1 MKLSEVCIQRPV
13 LAWVLTL
20 IVVLMGIVGF
30 TRLPVQQYPNFET
43 VFITIETQMPGAG
56 PDIVETQITRV
67 IEDAVAGIEGIDTIS
82 SVSTA
87 GDSKVQMEFRPGRSM
102 DNAVNDIRDRLARA
116 HEKLPTE
123 SNRTEPQINRTRM
136 DERPIITLAL
146 TSDKAEP
153 SELYDYAE
161 NEIKKDIEA
170 LSGVARVEVMG
181 ASDYEMRI
189 DLDPIRMSAHQV
201 TIDDVYKAVKSQNVE
216 EPAGEIVSKN
226 KKYYIT
232 TVANLEKP
240 EEFDDIIVRQI
251 SGRLIRVKDIGHSY
265 VQADDK
271 KTRTFFNGK
280 RGINMSISK
289 QSNSNPLEVVNSVKV
304 ALVDV
309 AKRLPAGYELSVA
322 RDSTKFIEKSIRGV
336 YSSIIEA
343 SILVI
348 LVVLV
353 FLRSARASM
362 IPLITIPVSLI
373 GVAFLMYVLGYSI
386 NTFTLFAMVLAIG
399 LVVDDAIVVL
409 ENVHRHIEQGVAPFQ
424 AAIKGVREVGFAV
437 IAMTLTLVAVYAP
450 IPLANGKMG
459 KYFTEFAI
467 TLAGSVLISGFVAL
481 TLSPMMCSRLLAR
494 THGVNKQDQKPS
506 LWEKIKEKVQTDHWL
521 EIVESNYEQVL
532 RQSLSQ
538 RLYVLG
544 CAAGIAILGLWVY
557 IFLRSE
563 FVPQADT
570 RSIQIEANAP
580 QSATIEYTERH
591 IQDLDKILALYPEIE
606 RRITVINN
614 PTVDISIELVEQ
626 KSSILR
632 SLFSFILPH
641 AKTTEEIIAELTKKL
656 EKITGVD
663 PRIRS
668 GNSNDANV
676 VEFVIRGNK
685 SQTEIKDIVNNV
697 VHAHGGVY
705 NSGIVAGVRSVSNN
719 DNEDY
724 IVTLQR
730 DKISNLKKE
739 PRDVSDTIQH
749 LIKGRKAGKFK
760 RNNKQYDIRLQVEM
774 EFKENPEDILRLYMK
789 AGTDKNPTLVPL
801 SELVSVD
808 ARTGPHE
815 IHRYNRTRSSS
826 LYVILKPGYTVG
838 DGVKMVNSVAA
849 EHVPEEMR
857 CDFTGET
864 KKFLDDSKSM
874 LMVFGLSLCFIYLVM
889 AAQFESW
896 RDPFIIFF
904 SVPLSL
910 IGGVFALSLM
920 TGGTLNVYSFIG
932 FITLVGLI
940 TKHGI
945 LIVDFA
951 NRLRESGNSI
961 VDAVTMAAKI
971 RLRPILMTTF
981 AMVLGA
987 VPLMF
992 GAAGAGGENQRQ
1004 LGCVII
1010 GGMLLGTIFTV
1021 FVVPVMYTLL
1031 ASKKHK
1037 SKRKF
1042 SHIDENIQST

>member
-1 MKLSEVCIQRPV
+1 MKLSEVCIKRPV

-20 IVVLMGIVGF
+20 VVVLVGVVGF
-30 TRLPVQQYPNFET
+30 LRLSVQQYPNFET
-43 VFITIETQMPGAG
+43 LFLTIETQMQGAS

-67 IEDAVAGIEGIDTIS
+67 IEEAIAGVEGIDTIS
-82 SVSTA
+82 SVSSA
-87 GDSKVQMEFRPGRSM
+87 GDSKVQIEFRPGRTM

-116 HEKLPTE
+116 HDKLPAE
-123 SNRTEPQINRTRM
+123 GNRTDPQINRTKM
-136 DERPIITLAL
+136 DEKPIITLAL
-146 TSDKAEP
+146 TSDKDEP
-153 SELYDYAE
+153 SVLFDYAE
-161 NEIKKDIEA
+161 NEIKKDVEA

-181 ASDYEMRI
+181 ASDYTMQI
-189 DLDPIRMSAHQV
+189 DLDPVRMSAHQI
-201 TIDDVYKAVKSQNVE
+201 TIEDVNKAVRSQNVE

-226 KKYYIT
+226 RKYFIT

-240 EEFDDIIVRQI
+240 EEFKEIIVRQV
-251 SGRLIRVKDIGHSY
+251 SGRLIRIRDIGTVS

-271 KTRTFFNGK
+271 KTRTLFNGK
-280 RGINMSISK
+280 RGVSMSVSK
-289 QSNSNPLEVVNSVKV
+289 QSNSNPLDVAKAVKK

-309 AKRLPAGYELSVA
+309 SKRLPEGYTLSVA
-322 RDSTKFIEKSIRGV
+322 RDQTKYIEKSIKGV
-336 YSSIIEA
+336 YWSLFEA
-343 SILVI
+343 SFLVI

-362 IPLITIPVSLI
+362 IPLVTIPVSLLGATFI
-373 GVAFLMYVLGYSI
+373 MYMLGYSI

-409 ENVHRHIEQGVAPFQ
+409 ENVHRHIEEGIAPFH
-424 AAIKGVREVGFAV
+424 AAIKGIREVGFAV

-450 IPLANGKMG
+450 IPLASGKMG

-481 TLSPMMCSRLLAR
+481 TLSPMMCSRLLVRMHA
-494 THGVNKQDQKPS
+494 VDDKNKQLS
-506 LWEKIKEKVQTDHWL
+506 TWEKIKEKINTEVWL
-521 EIVESNYEQVL
+521 GILESNYEQML
-532 RQSLSQ
+532 RHSLSN
-538 RLYVLG
+538 RLQVLG
-544 CAAGIAILGLWVY
+544 IALATALLGLWVY
-557 IFLRSE
+557 VFLRSE
-563 FVPQADT
+563 FMPQADT

-591 IQDLDKILALYPEIE
+591 IKDLDDILATYPEME
-606 RRITVINN
+606 RRITIINN
-614 PTVDISIELVEQ
+614 PTVDIGIELSEH

-632 SLFSFILPH
+632 SLFSFMLPH
-641 AKTTEEIIAELTKKL
+641 EKMTEEIIAELRKKF
-656 EKITGVD
+656 ERVTGVD

-668 GNSNDANV
+668 GNSSSDAST

-685 SQTEIKDIVNNV
+685 SQTELRDLTHNMVQDL
-697 VHAHGGVY
+697 Y
-705 NSGIVAGVRSVSNN
+705 RSGIVSQIRSVSNN
-719 DNEDY
+719 DSEDY

-739 PRDVSDTIQH
+739 PREVADTITH

-760 RNNKQYDIRLQVEM
+760 RANKQYDVRLQVKM
-774 EFKENPEDILRLYMK
+774 EFKENPEDILKLFIK
-789 AGTDKNPTLVPL
+789 AGTEKNPTLVPL

-815 IHRYNRTRSSS
+815 IHRYNRTRSSTV
-826 LYVILKPGYTVG
+826 YVILKPGFTVG
-838 DGVKMVNSVAA
+838 DGVKVVNDLAV
-849 EHVPEEMR
+849 EHIPGDVR
-857 CDFTGET
+857 CDFAGET
-864 KKFLDDSKSM
+864 KKFLDESQSM
-874 LMVFGLSLCFIYLVM
+874 LIVFGLSLCFIYLVM

-920 TGGTLNVYSFIG
+920 NGGTLNVYSFIG

-951 NRLRESGNSI
+951 NRLRQTGSNI
-961 VDAVTMAAKI
+961 TDAVAIAAKT
-971 RLRPILMTTF
+971 RLRPILMTTL

-992 GAAGAGGENQRQ
+992 GASGAGAENQRQ

-1010 GGMLLGTIFTV
+1010 GGMSLGTVFTV
-1021 FVVPVMYTLL
+1021 FIVPIVYTLL
-1031 ASKKHK
+1031 TSKKLKKNRSIH
-1037 SKRKF
+1037 
-1042 SHIDENIQST
+1042 DEENVKTH

>member
-1 MKLSEVCIQRPV
+1 MKLSEVCIKRPV
-13 LAWVLTL
+13 LAWVLTFV
-20 IVVLMGIVGF
+20 VVLLGTVGF
-30 TRLPVQQYPNFET
+30 LRLSVQQYPNFE
-43 VFITIETQMPGAG
+43 VLFLTIETQMTGAS

-67 IEDAVAGIEGIDTIS
+67 IEEAIAGVEGIDTIS
-82 SVSTA
+82 SVSSA
-87 GDSKVQMEFRPGRSM
+87 GDSKVQVEFRPGRTM

-116 HEKLPTE
+116 NDKLPAE
-123 SNRTEPQINRTRM
+123 GSRTDPQINRTRM
-136 DERPIITLAL
+136 DEKPIITLAL
-146 TSDKAEP
+146 TSDKDEP
-153 SELYDYAE
+153 SVLFDYAE

-181 ASDYEMRI
+181 ASDYTMQI

-201 TIDDVYKAVKSQNVE
+201 TVEDVNKAVRSQNVE

-226 KKYYIT
+226 RKYFIT

-240 EEFDDIIVRQI
+240 EEFREIIVRQVA
-251 SGRLIRVKDIGHSY
+251 GRLIRIRDIGTVS

-271 KTRTFFNGK
+271 KTRTLFNGK
-280 RGINMSISK
+280 RGISMSVSK
-289 QSNSNPLEVVNSVKV
+289 QSNSNPLDVAKAVKH

-309 AKRLPAGYELSVA
+309 SKRLPAGYTLSVA
-322 RDSTKFIEKSIRGV
+322 RDQTKFIEKSIKGV
-336 YSSIIEA
+336 YWALFEA
-343 SILVI
+343 SFLVI

-362 IPLITIPVSLI
+362 IPLVTIPVSLL
-373 GVAFLMYVLGYSI
+373 GAAFIMYMLGYSI

-409 ENVHRHIEQGVAPFQ
+409 ENVHRYIEEGIAPFQ
-424 AAIKGVREVGFAV
+424 AAIKGIREVGFAV

-481 TLSPMMCSRLLAR
+481 TLSPMMCSRLLAQ
-494 THGVNKQDQKPS
+494 THLVDVQNTQLS
-506 LWEKIKEKVQTDHWL
+506 FWEKIKEKINIEVWL
-521 EIVESNYEQVL
+521 GILESNYEHMLRHSLANRLQVL
-532 RQSLSQ
+532 
-538 RLYVLG
+538 
-544 CAAGIAILGLWVY
+544 GIALGTALLGLWVY
-557 IFLRSE
+557 VFLRSE
-563 FVPQADT
+563 FMPQADT

-591 IQDLDKILALYPEIE
+591 IKDVDDILATYPEIE
-606 RRITVINN
+606 RRITIINN
-614 PTVDISIELVEQ
+614 PTVDVGIELTEH

-632 SLFSFILPH
+632 SLISFVFPH
-641 AKTTEEIIAELTKKL
+641 EKTTENIIAELRKKF
-656 EKITGVD
+656 EKITGVE

-668 GNSNDANV
+668 GNSNDANT

-685 SQTEIKDIVNNV
+685 SQTELRDLTNNMV
-697 VHAHGGVY
+697 QDLY
-705 NSGIVAGVRSVSNN
+705 RSGIVSQIRSMSHN
-719 DNEDY
+719 DSEDY

-739 PRDVSDTIQH
+739 PREVSDTITH

-760 RNNKQYDIRLQVEM
+760 RANKQYDVKLQVKM
-774 EFKENPEDILRLYMK
+774 EFKENPEDILKLFIR
-789 AGTDKNPTLVPL
+789 AGTEKNPTLVPL

-815 IHRYNRTRSSS
+815 IHRYNRTRSSTV
-826 LYVILKPGYTVG
+826 YVILKPGFTVG
-838 DGVKMVNSVAA
+838 DGVKAVNDLSL
-849 EHVPEEMR
+849 EHIPEDVR
-857 CDFTGET
+857 CDFAGET
-864 KKFLDDSKSM
+864 KKYLNESQSM
-874 LMVFGLSLCFIYLVM
+874 LIVFGLSLCFIYLVM

-910 IGGVFALSLM
+910 VGGVFALSLM
-920 TGGTLNVYSFIG
+920 TGGTLNVFSFIG
-932 FITLVGLI
+932 FITLIGLI

-945 LIVDFA
+945 LIVDFS
-951 NRLRESGNSI
+951 NRLRQTGSSI
-961 VDAVTMAAKI
+961 TDAVIAAAKK
-971 RLRPILMTTF
+971 RLRPILMTTL

-992 GAAGAGGENQRQ
+992 GASGAGGEMQRQ

-1010 GGMLLGTIFTV
+1010 GGMSLGTVFTV
-1021 FVVPVMYTLL
+1021 FIVPIMYTLL
-1031 ASKKHK
+1031 TTKKLKKIASIDDEVVVKPSKK
-1037 SKRKF
+1037 
-1042 SHIDENIQST
+1042 

>member
-1 MKLSEVCIQRPV
+1 MKLSEVCIKRPV

-20 IVVLMGIVGF
+20 VVVLVGIVGF
-30 TRLPVQQYPNFET
+30 LRLSVQQYPNFET
-43 VFITIETQMPGAG
+43 LFLTIETQMTGAS

-67 IEDAVAGIEGIDTIS
+67 IEEAIAGVEGIDTIS
-82 SVSTA
+82 SVSSA
-87 GDSKVQMEFRPGRSM
+87 GDSKVQIEFRPGRTM

-116 HEKLPTE
+116 HDKLPAE
-123 SNRTEPQINRTRM
+123 GSRTDPQINRTRM
-136 DERPIITLAL
+136 DEKPIITLAL
-146 TSDKAEP
+146 TSESDEP
-153 SELYDYAE
+153 SVLFDYAE

-181 ASDYEMRI
+181 ASDYTMQI

-201 TIDDVYKAVKSQNVE
+201 TVEDVNKAVRSQNVE

-226 KKYYIT
+226 RKYFIT

-240 EEFDDIIVRQI
+240 EEFREIIVRQVA
-251 SGRLIRVKDIGHSY
+251 GRLIRIRDIGTVS

-271 KTRTFFNGK
+271 KTRTLFNGK
-280 RGINMSISK
+280 RGISMSVSK
-289 QSNSNPLEVVNSVKV
+289 QSNSNPL
-304 ALVDV
+304 DV
-309 AKRLPAGYELSVA
+309 AKAVKHALIDVSKRLPAGYTLSVA
-322 RDSTKFIEKSIRGV
+322 RDQTKFIEKSIKGV
-336 YSSIIEA
+336 YWSLFEA
-343 SILVI
+343 SFLVI

-362 IPLITIPVSLI
+362 IPLVTIPVSLL
-373 GVAFLMYVLGYSI
+373 GAAFIMYILGYSI

-409 ENVHRHIEQGVAPFQ
+409 ENVHRHIEEGIAPFQ
-424 AAIKGVREVGFAV
+424 AAIKGIREVGFAV

-481 TLSPMMCSRLLAR
+481 TLSPMMCSRLLVR
-494 THGVNKQDQKPS
+494 THAVDDKKKQLS
-506 LWEKIKEKVQTDHWL
+506 LWEKIKEKINTEVWL
-521 EIVESNYEQVL
+521 GILESNYEQML
-532 RQSLSQ
+532 RHSLTH
-538 RLYVLG
+538 RLQVLG
-544 CAAGIAILGLWVY
+544 IALGTALLGLWVY
-557 IFLRSE
+557 VFLRSE
-563 FVPQADT
+563 FMPQADT

-591 IQDLDKILALYPEIE
+591 IKDIDDILGTYPEME
-606 RRITVINN
+606 RRITIINN
-614 PTVDISIELVEQ
+614 PTVDIGIELTEH
-626 KSSILR
+626 KTSILR
-632 SLFSFILPH
+632 SLLSFILPH
-641 AKTTEEIIAELTKKL
+641 EKMTEEIIAELRKKF

-668 GNSNDANV
+668 GNSSNDAST

-685 SQTEIKDIVNNV
+685 SQTELRDLTNNMV
-697 VHAHGGVY
+697 QDLY
-705 NSGIVAGVRSVSNN
+705 RSGIVSQIRSMSHN
-719 DNEDY
+719 DSEDY

-730 DKISNLKKE
+730 DKISNLKKD
-739 PRDVSDTIQH
+739 PREVSDTITH

-760 RNNKQYDIRLQVEM
+760 RANKQYDVKLQVKV
-774 EFKENPEDILRLYMK
+774 EFKENPEDILKLFIK
-789 AGTDKNPTLVPL
+789 AGTEKNPTLVPL

-815 IHRYNRTRSSS
+815 IHRYNRTRSSTV
-826 LYVILKPGYTVG
+826 YVILKPGFTVG
-838 DGVKMVNSVAA
+838 DGVKVVNDLSH
-849 EHVPEEMR
+849 EHIPEDVR
-857 CDFTGET
+857 CDFAGET
-864 KKFLDDSKSM
+864 KKFLNESQSM
-874 LMVFGLSLCFIYLVM
+874 FMVFGLSLFFIYLVM

-920 TGGTLNVYSFIG
+920 SGGTLNVFSFIG

-951 NRLRESGNSI
+951 NRLRQTGSSI
-961 VDAVTMAAKI
+961 TDAVTMAAKT
-971 RLRPILMTTF
+971 RLRPILMTTL

-992 GAAGAGGENQRQ
+992 GASGAGGESQRQ

-1010 GGMLLGTIFTV
+1010 GGMSLGTIFTV
-1021 FVVPVMYTLL
+1021 FIVPIVYTLL
-1031 ASKKHK
+1031 TSKKLK
-1037 SKRKF
+1037 KNTF
-1042 SHIDENIQST
+1042 IDDDVVVKPAKK

>member
-1 MKLSEVCIQRPV
+1 MKLSEVCIKRPV

-20 IVVLMGIVGF
+20 VVVLVGTVGF
-30 TRLPVQQYPNFET
+30 LRLSVQQYPNFEIL
-43 VFITIETQMPGAG
+43 FLTIETQMTGAS

-67 IEDAVAGIEGIDTIS
+67 IEEAIAGVEGIDTIS
-82 SVSTA
+82 SVSAA
-87 GDSKVQMEFRPGRSM
+87 GDSKVQIEFRPGRTM

-116 HEKLPTE
+116 HDKLPAE
-123 SNRTEPQINRTRM
+123 GSRTDPQINRTKM
-136 DERPIITLAL
+136 DEKPIITLAL
-146 TSDKAEP
+146 TSDKDEP
-153 SELYDYAE
+153 SVLFDYAE

-181 ASDYEMRI
+181 ASDYTMQI
-189 DLDPIRMSAHQV
+189 DLDPIRMSAHQI
-201 TIDDVYKAVKSQNVE
+201 TIEDVNKAVRAQNVE

-226 KKYYIT
+226 RKYFIT

-240 EEFDDIIVRQI
+240 EEFKDVIVRQV
-251 SGRLIRVKDIGHSY
+251 SGRLIRIKDIGTVS

-271 KTRTFFNGK
+271 KSRTLFNGK
-280 RGINMSISK
+280 RGISMSVSK
-289 QSNSNPLEVVNSVKV
+289 QSNSNPL
-304 ALVDV
+304 DV
-309 AKRLPAGYELSVA
+309 AKAVKHALIDVSKRLPAGYTLSVA
-322 RDSTKFIEKSIRGV
+322 RDQTKFIEKSIKGV
-336 YSSIIEA
+336 YWSIFEA
-343 SILVI
+343 SFLVI

-362 IPLITIPVSLI
+362 IPLVTIPVSLL
-373 GVAFLMYVLGYSI
+373 GAAFIMYMLGYTI

-409 ENVHRHIEQGVAPFQ
+409 ENVHRHIEAGFAPFQ

-459 KYFTEFAI
+459 RFFTEFAM

-481 TLSPMMCSRLLAR
+481 TLSPMMCSRLLTR
-494 THGVNKQDQKPS
+494 THVVTDKTAKLS
-506 LWEKIKEKVQTDHWL
+506 LWEQIKEKINIDIWL
-521 EIVESNYEQVL
+521 EILESNYEQML
-532 RQSLSQ
+532 RYSLLH
-538 RLYVLG
+538 RLQVLG
-544 CAAGIAILGLWVY
+544 IALATALLGLWVY
-557 IFLRSE
+557 VFLRSE
-563 FVPQADT
+563 FFPQQDVRA
-570 RSIQIEANAP
+570 IQIEANAP

-591 IQDLDKILALYPEIE
+591 IKDLDDILATYPEME
-606 RRITVINN
+606 RRITIINN
-614 PTVDISIELVEQ
+614 PTVDVGIELTEH
-626 KSSILR
+626 KSSIIR

-641 AKTTEEIIAELTKKL
+641 EKMTEEIIAELRKKF
-656 EKITGVD
+656 EKVTGID

-668 GNSNDANV
+668 GNSTDANT

-685 SQTEIKDIVNNV
+685 SQTELKDLTNNV
-697 VHAHGGVY
+697 VQGLY
-705 NSGIVAGVRSVSNN
+705 QSGIVSQVRSVSNN
-719 DNEDY
+719 DSEDY

-739 PRDVSDTIQH
+739 PRDVSDTITH

-760 RNNKQYDIRLQVEM
+760 RNNKQYDVKLQVKM
-774 EFKENPEDILRLYMK
+774 EFKENPEDILKLFIK
-789 AGTDKNPTLVPL
+789 AGTEKNPTLVPL

-815 IHRYNRTRSSS
+815 IHRYNRTRSSTV
-826 LYVILKPGYTVG
+826 YVILKPGFTVG
-838 DGVKMVNSVAA
+838 DGVALVNELAA
-849 EHVPEEMR
+849 EHIPEDTR
-857 CDFTGET
+857 CDFAGET
-864 KKFLDDSKSM
+864 KKFLTESQSM
-874 LMVFGLSLCFIYLVM
+874 FIVFGLSLCFIYLVM

-920 TGGTLNVYSFIG
+920 SGGTLNVYSFIG

-951 NRLRESGNSI
+951 NRLRESGSSI
-961 VDAVTMAAKI
+961 SDAIIMAAKT
-971 RLRPILMTTF
+971 RLRPILMTTL

-992 GAAGAGGENQRQ
+992 GASGAGGESQRQ

-1010 GGMLLGTIFTV
+1010 GGMSLGTIFTV
-1021 FVVPVMYTLL
+1021 FIVPVVYTLMT
-1031 ASKKHK
+1031 SKKLK
-1037 SKRKF
+1037 KNKF
-1042 SHIDENIQST
+1042 MHEEENVKAH

>member
-1 MKLSEVCIQRPV
+1 MKLSEVCIKRPV

-20 IVVLMGIVGF
+20 VVVLVGVVGF
-30 TRLPVQQYPNFET
+30 LRLSVQQYPNFET
-43 VFITIETQMPGAG
+43 LFLTIETQMQGAS

-67 IEDAVAGIEGIDTIS
+67 IEEAIAGVEGIDTIS
-82 SVSTA
+82 SVSSA
-87 GDSKVQMEFRPGRSM
+87 GDSKVQIEFRPGRTM

-116 HEKLPTE
+116 HDKLPAE
-123 SNRTEPQINRTRM
+123 GNRTDPQINRTKM
-136 DERPIITLAL
+136 DEKPIITLAL
-146 TSDKAEP
+146 TSDKDEP
-153 SELYDYAE
+153 SVLFDYAE
-161 NEIKKDIEA
+161 NEIKKDVEA

-181 ASDYEMRI
+181 ASDYTMQI
-189 DLDPIRMSAHQV
+189 DLDPVRMSAHQI
-201 TIDDVYKAVKSQNVE
+201 TIEDVNKAVRSQNVE

-226 KKYYIT
+226 RKYFIT

-240 EEFDDIIVRQI
+240 EEFKEIIVRQV
-251 SGRLIRVKDIGHSY
+251 SGRLIRIRDIGTVS

-271 KTRTFFNGK
+271 KTRTLFNGK
-280 RGINMSISK
+280 RGVSMSVSK
-289 QSNSNPLEVVNSVKV
+289 QSNSNPLDVAKAVKK

-309 AKRLPAGYELSVA
+309 SKRLPEGYTLSVA
-322 RDSTKFIEKSIRGV
+322 RDQTKYIEKSIKGV
-336 YSSIIEA
+336 YWSLFEA
-343 SILVI
+343 SFLVI

-362 IPLITIPVSLI
+362 IPLVTIPVSLLGATFI
-373 GVAFLMYVLGYSI
+373 MYMLGYSI

-409 ENVHRHIEQGVAPFQ
+409 ENVHRHIEEGIAPFH
-424 AAIKGVREVGFAV
+424 AAIKGIREVGFAV

-481 TLSPMMCSRLLAR
+481 TLSPMMCSRLLVRMHA
-494 THGVNKQDQKPS
+494 VDDKSKQLS
-506 LWEKIKEKVQTDHWL
+506 RWEKIKEKINTEVWL
-521 EIVESNYEQVL
+521 GILESNYEQML
-532 RQSLSQ
+532 RHSLSN
-538 RLYVLG
+538 RLQVLG
-544 CAAGIAILGLWVY
+544 IALATALLGLWVY
-557 IFLRSE
+557 VFLRSE
-563 FVPQADT
+563 FMPQADT

-591 IQDLDKILALYPEIE
+591 IKDLDDILATYPEME
-606 RRITVINN
+606 RRITIINN
-614 PTVDISIELVEQ
+614 PTVDIGIELSEH

-632 SLFSFILPH
+632 SLFSFMLPH
-641 AKTTEEIIAELTKKL
+641 EKMTEEIIAELRKKF
-656 EKITGVD
+656 ERVTGVD

-668 GNSNDANV
+668 GNSSSDAST

-685 SQTEIKDIVNNV
+685 SQTELRDLTHNMVQDL
-697 VHAHGGVY
+697 Y
-705 NSGIVAGVRSVSNN
+705 RSGIVSQIRSVSNN
-719 DNEDY
+719 DSEDY

-739 PRDVSDTIQH
+739 PREVADTITH

-760 RNNKQYDIRLQVEM
+760 RANKQYDVRLQVKM
-774 EFKENPEDILRLYMK
+774 EFKENPEDILKLFIK
-789 AGTDKNPTLVPL
+789 AGTEKNPTLVPL

-815 IHRYNRTRSSS
+815 IHRYNRTRSSTV
-826 LYVILKPGYTVG
+826 YVILKPGFTVG
-838 DGVKMVNSVAA
+838 DGVKVVNDLAV
-849 EHVPEEMR
+849 EHIPGDVR
-857 CDFTGET
+857 CDFAGET
-864 KKFLDDSKSM
+864 KKFLDESQSM
-874 LMVFGLSLCFIYLVM
+874 LIVFGLSLCFIYLVM

-910 IGGVFALSLM
+910 IGGVFGLSLM
-920 TGGTLNVYSFIG
+920 NGGTLNVYSFIG

-951 NRLRESGNSI
+951 NRLRQTGSSI
-961 VDAVTMAAKI
+961 TDAVAIAAKT
-971 RLRPILMTTF
+971 RLRPILMTTL

-992 GAAGAGGENQRQ
+992 GASGAGGESQRQ

-1010 GGMLLGTIFTV
+1010 GGMSLGTVFTV
-1021 FVVPVMYTLL
+1021 FIVPIVYTLL
-1031 ASKKHK
+1031 TSKKLKKNRSTH
-1037 SKRKF
+1037 
-1042 SHIDENIQST
+1042 DEETVKTH

>member
-1 MKLSEVCIQRPV
+1 MKLSEVCIKRPV

-20 IVVLMGIVGF
+20 VVVLVGLVGF
-30 TRLPVQQYPNFET
+30 LRLPVQQFPNFET
-43 VFITIETQMPGAG
+43 LFLTIETQMQGAS

-67 IEDAVAGIEGIDTIS
+67 IEEAIAGVEGIDTIS
-82 SVSTA
+82 SVSAA
-87 GDSKVQMEFRPGRSM
+87 GDSKVQIQFRPGRTM

-116 HEKLPTE
+116 HDKLPAE
-123 SNRTEPQINRTRM
+123 GSRTDPQINRTKM
-136 DERPIITLAL
+136 DEKPIITLAL
-146 TSDKAEP
+146 TSDKDEP
-153 SELYDYAE
+153 SVLFDYAE
-161 NEIKKDIEA
+161 NEIKKDVEA

-181 ASDYEMRI
+181 ASDYTMQI
-189 DLDPIRMSAHQV
+189 DLDPVRMSAHQV
-201 TIDDVYKAVKSQNVE
+201 TIEDVNKAVRSQNVE

-226 KKYYIT
+226 RKYFIT

-240 EEFDDIIVRQI
+240 EEFREIIVRQVA
-251 SGRLIRVKDIGHSY
+251 GRLIRIRDIGTVS

-271 KTRTFFNGK
+271 KTRTLFNGK
-280 RGINMSISK
+280 RGISMSVSK
-289 QSNSNPLEVVNSVKV
+289 QSNSNPLDVAKSVKQ

-309 AKRLPAGYELSVA
+309 SKRLPAGYTLSVA
-322 RDSTKFIEKSIRGV
+322 RDQTKFIEKSIKGV
-336 YSSIIEA
+336 YWSIFEA
-343 SILVI
+343 SFLVI
-348 LVVLV
+348 LVVLA

-362 IPLITIPVSLI
+362 IPLVTIPVSLL
-373 GVAFLMYVLGYSI
+373 GATFMMYMLGYSI

-409 ENVHRHIEQGVAPFQ
+409 ENVHRYIEEGVAPYQ
-424 AAIKGVREVGFAV
+424 AAIKGIREVGFAV

-450 IPLANGKMG
+450 IPLASGKMG

-494 THGVNKQDQKPS
+494 THAVSYKTKQLS
-506 LWEKIKEKVQTDHWL
+506 LWEKIKEKINTEVWL
-521 EIVESNYEQVL
+521 GVLESNYEQML
-532 RQSLSQ
+532 RHSLSN
-538 RLYVLG
+538 RLQVLG
-544 CAAGIAILGLWVY
+544 IALATALLGLWVY
-557 IFLRSE
+557 VFLRSE
-563 FVPQADT
+563 FMPQADT

-591 IQDLDKILALYPEIE
+591 IKDLDDILSTYLEME
-606 RRITVINN
+606 RRITIINN
-614 PTVDISIELVEQ
+614 PTVDIGIELTEH

-641 AKTTEEIIAELTKKL
+641 EKMTEEIIAELRKKF
-656 EKITGVD
+656 EKVTGVD

-668 GNSNDANV
+668 GNSSSDANT

-685 SQTEIKDIVNNV
+685 SQIELRDLTHNMVQGLYQSGV
-697 VHAHGGVY
+697 V
-705 NSGIVAGVRSVSNN
+705 SQVRSVSNN
-719 DNEDY
+719 DSEDY

-739 PRDVSDTIQH
+739 PREVADTITH

-760 RNNKQYDIRLQVEM
+760 RANKQYDVRLQVKM
-774 EFKENPEDILRLYMK
+774 EFKENPEDILKLFIK
-789 AGTDKNPTLVPL
+789 AGTEKNPTLVPL

-815 IHRYNRTRSSS
+815 IHRYNRTRSSTV
-826 LYVILKPGYTVG
+826 YVILKPGFTVG
-838 DGVKMVNSVAA
+838 DGVKVVNDLAA
-849 EHVPEEMR
+849 EHIQEDVR
-857 CDFTGET
+857 CDFSGET
-864 KKFLDDSKSM
+864 KNFLNESQSM
-874 LMVFGLSLCFIYLVM
+874 FIVFGLSLCFIYLVM

-920 TGGTLNVYSFIG
+920 NGGTLNVYSFIG

-951 NRLRESGNSI
+951 NRLRQTGSSI
-961 VDAVTMAAKI
+961 TDSVIMAAKT
-971 RLRPILMTTF
+971 RLRPILMTTL

-992 GAAGAGGENQRQ
+992 GASGAGGESQRQ

-1010 GGMLLGTIFTV
+1010 GGMSLGTIFTV
-1021 FVVPVMYTLL
+1021 FIVPIVYTLL
-1031 ASKKHK
+1031 TSKKLK
-1037 SKRKF
+1037 KTAF
-1042 SHIDENIQST
+1042 SDDEENVKAH

>member
-1 MKLSEVCIQRPV
+1 MKLSEVCIKRPV

-20 IVVLMGIVGF
+20 VVVLVGTVGF
-30 TRLPVQQYPNFET
+30 LRLSVQQYPNFEIL
-43 VFITIETQMPGAG
+43 FLTIETQMTGAS

-67 IEDAVAGIEGIDTIS
+67 IEEAIAGVEGIDTIS
-82 SVSTA
+82 SVSAA
-87 GDSKVQMEFRPGRSM
+87 GDSKVQIEFRPGRTM

-116 HEKLPTE
+116 HDKLPAE
-123 SNRTEPQINRTRM
+123 GSRTDPQINRTKM
-136 DERPIITLAL
+136 DEKPIITLAL
-146 TSDKAEP
+146 TSDKDEP
-153 SELYDYAE
+153 SVLFDYAE

-181 ASDYEMRI
+181 ASDYTMQI
-189 DLDPIRMSAHQV
+189 DLDPIRMSAHQI
-201 TIDDVYKAVKSQNVE
+201 TIEDVNKAVRAQNVE

-226 KKYYIT
+226 RKYFIT

-240 EEFDDIIVRQI
+240 EEFKDVIVRQV
-251 SGRLIRVKDIGHSY
+251 SGRLIRIKDIGTVS

-271 KTRTFFNGK
+271 KSRTLFNGK
-280 RGINMSISK
+280 RGISMSVSK
-289 QSNSNPLEVVNSVKV
+289 QSNSNPL
-304 ALVDV
+304 DV
-309 AKRLPAGYELSVA
+309 AKAVKHALIDVSKRLPAGYTLSVA
-322 RDSTKFIEKSIRGV
+322 RDQTKFIEKSIKGV
-336 YSSIIEA
+336 YWSIFEA
-343 SILVI
+343 SFLVI

-362 IPLITIPVSLI
+362 IPLVTIPVSLL
-373 GVAFLMYVLGYSI
+373 GAAFIMYMLGYTI

-409 ENVHRHIEQGVAPFQ
+409 ENVHRHIEAGIAPFQ

-459 KYFTEFAI
+459 RFFTEFAM

-481 TLSPMMCSRLLAR
+481 TLSPMMCSRLLTR
-494 THGVNKQDQKPS
+494 THVITDKTAKLS
-506 LWEKIKEKVQTDHWL
+506 LWQQIKEKINIDIWL
-521 EIVESNYEQVL
+521 EILESNYEQML
-532 RQSLSQ
+532 RYSLLH
-538 RLYVLG
+538 RLQVLG
-544 CAAGIAILGLWVY
+544 VALATALLGLWVY
-557 IFLRSE
+557 VFLRSE
-563 FVPQADT
+563 FFPQQDVRA
-570 RSIQIEANAP
+570 IQIEANAP

-591 IQDLDKILALYPEIE
+591 IKDLDDILATYPEME
-606 RRITVINN
+606 RRITIINN
-614 PTVDISIELVEQ
+614 PTVDVGIELTER
-626 KSSILR
+626 KSSIIR

-641 AKTTEEIIAELTKKL
+641 EKMTEEIIAELRKKF
-656 EKITGVD
+656 EKVTGID

-668 GNSNDANV
+668 GNSTDANT

-685 SQTEIKDIVNNV
+685 SQTELKDLTNNV
-697 VHAHGGVY
+697 VQGLY
-705 NSGIVAGVRSVSNN
+705 QSGIVSQVRSVSNN
-719 DNEDY
+719 DSEDY

-739 PRDVSDTIQH
+739 PRDVSDTITH

-760 RNNKQYDIRLQVEM
+760 RNNKQYDVKLQVKM
-774 EFKENPEDILRLYMK
+774 EFKENPEDILKLFIK
-789 AGTDKNPTLVPL
+789 AGTEKNPTLVPL

-815 IHRYNRTRSSS
+815 IHRYNRTRSSTV
-826 LYVILKPGYTVG
+826 YVILKPGFTVG
-838 DGVKMVNSVAA
+838 DGVALVNELAA
-849 EHVPEEMR
+849 EHIPEDTR
-857 CDFTGET
+857 CDFAGET
-864 KKFLDDSKSM
+864 KKFLTESQSM
-874 LMVFGLSLCFIYLVM
+874 FIVFGLSLCFIYLVM

-920 TGGTLNVYSFIG
+920 SGGTLNVYSFIG

-951 NRLRESGNSI
+951 NRLRESGSSI
-961 VDAVTMAAKI
+961 SDAIIMAAKT
-971 RLRPILMTTF
+971 RLRPILMTTL

-992 GAAGAGGENQRQ
+992 GASGAGGESQRQ

-1010 GGMLLGTIFTV
+1010 GGMSLGTIFTI
-1021 FVVPVMYTLL
+1021 FIVPVVYTLMT
-1031 ASKKHK
+1031 SKKLK
-1037 SKRKF
+1037 KNKF
-1042 SHIDENIQST
+1042 MHEEENVKAH